1 MTFSASGRE
10 TFQLRGDVLHN
21 ALGQHKNLTR
31 LRDKDKAIPS
41 YTHTCKGYLCVF
53 VRVFVCVCVCIHNL
67 WRSKAKA
74 AKLMCEKDEIES
86 TILSLMKA

>member
-41 YTHTCKGYLCVF
+41 YTHTFKGYLCVF
-53 VRVFVCVCVCIHNL
+53 VRVCVCIHNL

-74 AKLMCEKDEIES
+74 AKLMCEKYEIES